1 MFKSF
6 AESIVSLLPI
16 TGQISDIVEYWIY
29 NNLKIIF
36 ILFLVVFIIS
46 YLRTYFPPEKI
57 RDYLKERNAIFGYSF
72 AVIMGIISPFCTC
85 STIPLFFGLVAAGV
99 PFGIIITF
107 LFVSPMINF
116 AAIVLLFSSLGT
128 KIALAY
134 IMGGVTIAIL
144 GSAVLV
150 KMKMER
156 FLVNFNQKTS
166 QDPSEAQGLTRK
178 ERLKATY
185 QDGINT
191 IKQIFPYVLFGV
203 TVGAGIHGFV
213 PEEIITNYLSGV
225 FSVPGAVIIGV
236 PVYTDIMGVIPITES
251 LIAKGLP
258 IGTAVSFMMSVAALS
273 LPQFILLKKAMKKE
287 LLFYYGATLSF
298 GIIILGFLLNFFL
311 LETSVY

>member
-1 MFKSF
+1 MFESF
-6 AESIVSLLPI
+6 AQFIVSFLPI
-16 TGQISDIVEYWIY
+16 TGQFADIVEYWIY

-57 RDYLKERNAIFGYSF
+57 RDYLKGKNAVFGYSF

-85 STIPLFFGLVAAGV
+85 STIPLFFGLVAAGI

-116 AAIVLLFSSLGT
+116 AAIVLLFSSLGVEIT
-128 KIALAY
+128 LAY
-134 IMGGVTIAIL
+134 VVGGIAVAVL
-144 GSAVLV
+144 GSFILT

-156 FLVNFNQKTS
+156 FLVGFDVKMDQNVSKEQKITK
-166 QDPSEAQGLTRK
+166 K

-185 QDGINT
+185 QDGIET
-191 IKQIFPYVLFGV
+191 VRQIIPYVLFGV
-203 TVGAGIHGFV
+203 TVGAGIHGLV
-213 PEEIITNYLSGV
+213 PEEVISNYLSGA

-236 PVYTDIMGVIPITES
+236 PVYTDILGVIPIAES
-251 LIAKGLP
+251 LVNKGLP
-258 IGTAVSFMMSVAALS
+258 IGTAVAFMMSVAALS

-287 LLFYYGATLSF
+287 LLFYYGVTLSL
-298 GIIILGFLLNFFL
+298 GIIILGFLLNFFFG
-311 LETSVY
+311 V